1 MLNQRLQ
8 LKLSQKLSPQQI
20 QLMKL
25 IQLPVLELEQ
35 RLSREI
41 EENPALETGKEN
53 EEDIYEESEDYNDE
67 NINDD
72 EINVEEYLSDD
83 DVPDY
88 KLKSNNHSADD
99 EQKNI
104 PFISGISFNEF
115 IKNQLQT
122 FSFNKSDI
130 EIAHFLVGSI
140 DQTGYIRRELLDLVD
155 DLAFTMGIYT
165 DIDSVE
171 KILKTIHLLDPP
183 GVGARNLRECLIIQ
197 LRRKNLSIAVNN
209 AIEIIENHFDMFIK
223 KHYQKIILKLN
234 ISEDDLK
241 GAIKEVEKL
250 NPKPGAAFSESTKIN
265 SSIIP
270 DFTIEI
276 IENKLNLTLNS
287 RNAPELH
294 VSNEYKNMLSGYK
307 ETAKASK
314 SQKDAVIFIKQKL
327 DAARWFIDAINQRN
341 QTLLLTM
348 KAIMDFQKEYFLS
361 GDESKLKP
369 MILKD
374 IAEKIQMDISTI
386 SRVASIKYVDSPYGI
401 KLIKSFFSEGIT
413 NDEGIEVSTI
423 EIKKK
428 LKNIIENEDKSKP
441 LTDEQ
446 LTKLINN
453 KGYPIARRTVAKYR
467 DMLKIPSSSQR
478 RRESRLQSL
487 VSN

>member
-25 IQLPVLELEQ
+25 IQLPVQELEQ

-53 EEDIYEESEDYNDE
+53 EEDTYEESEDYNDE

-72 EINVEEYLSDD
+72 EINVEDYLSDD

-104 PFISGISFNEF
+104 PFVSGISFNEF

-155 DLAFTMGIYT
+155 DLAFTVGIYT

-183 GVGARNLRECLIIQ
+183 GVGARNLRECLTIQ
-197 LRRKNLSIAVNN
+197 LRRKNLSKAVNN

-241 GAIKEVEKL
+241 SAVKEIEKL

-276 IENKLNLTLNS
+276 SENKLNLTLNS

-294 VSNEYKNMLSGYK
+294 VSHEYKNMLSGYK

-386 SRVASIKYVDSPYGI
+386 SRVASSKYLDSPYGI

-413 NDEGIEVSTI
+413 NDKGVEVSTI
-423 EIKKK
+423 QIKKK

-446 LTKLINN
+446 LTKLINK

-467 DMLKIPSSSQR
+467 EMIGCPVA
-478 RRESRLQSL
+478 RLRKKL
-487 VSN
+487 

>member
-20 QLMKL
+20 QLMKM
-25 IQLPVLELEQ
+25 IQLPVQELEQ

-41 EENPALETGKEN
+41 EENPALEIGKE
-53 EEDIYEESEDYNDE
+53 EEEENPFEEPNDFE
-67 NINDD
+67 EEVVPDN
-72 EINVEEYLSDD
+72 EINVEDYLSDD

-99 EQKNI
+99 EQKSL

-115 IKNQLQT
+115 LKNQLQA
-122 FSFNKSDI
+122 FSFNKSDL

-140 DQTGYIRRELLDLVD
+140 DQTGYIRRELLDIVD
-155 DLAFTMGIYT
+155 DLAFTMGIYS
-165 DIDSVE
+165 DVESIE
-171 KILKTIHLLDPP
+171 KILKKIHLLDPP
-183 GVGARNLRECLIIQ
+183 GVGARNLQESLIIQ
-197 LRRKNLSIAVNN
+197 LKKKKSSSSINT
-209 AIEIIENHFDMFIK
+209 AIKIIENNFDMFIK

-234 ISEDDLK
+234 INENDLK
-241 GAIKEVEKL
+241 IAIKEIEKL
-250 NPKPGAAFSESTKIN
+250 NPKPGAAFSEPTKIN

-276 IENKLNLTLNS
+276 VENKLLLTLNS
-287 RNAPELH
+287 RNAPDLH

-307 ETAKASK
+307 ETNKASK

-327 DAARWFIDAINQRN
+327 DAAKWFIDAINQRN

-386 SRVASIKYVDSPYGI
+386 SRVANSKYVDSPYGI

-413 NDEGIEVSTI
+413 NDQGIEVSTI

-428 LKNIIENEDKSKP
+428 LQVIIENEDKTKP
-441 LTDEQ
+441 LTDDQ
-446 LTKLINN
+446 LTKLINK

-467 DMLKIPSSSQR
+467 EMIGCPVA
-478 RRESRLQSL
+478 RLRKKL
-487 VSN
+487 